1 LEYLKLIQIL
11 KKIIEKIFPAK
22 KQLRLR
28 YLYQKIFNHLDE
40 EMLYVSKLLQNKRRF
55 LDIGANLGIYSFHFN
70 NIFKNTNAFEPLAEI
85 TYRLEALQSESL
97 SIHNVAL
104 SNKKGKLE
112 FYIPF
117 LSGELMPSWA
127 SLEKRDAICE
137 ERIVDVAT
145 VDNYGFDDVDLIKI
159 DVEGHEQFV
168 IMGAVE
174 TIKRTKPILIV
185 EIEQR
190 HINKDINEVFETIL
204 NLNYNGFF
212 LKNGTL
218 MPLDS
223 FSYKLNQMPFL
234 QNVMAK
240 EYVNNFIFTPNTNP

>member
-1 LEYLKLIQIL
+1 
-11 KKIIEKIFPAK
+11 
-22 KQLRLR
+22 
-28 YLYQKIFNHLDE
+28 
-40 EMLYVSKLLQNKRRF
+40 
-55 LDIGANLGIYSFHFN
+55 
-70 NIFKNTNAFEPLAEI
+70 
-85 TYRLEALQSESL
+85 
-97 SIHNVAL
+97 
-104 SNKKGKLE
+104 
-112 FYIPF
+112 
-117 LSGELMPSWA
+117 MPSLA
-127 SLEKRDAICE
+127 SLEKRDVSCEERIE
-137 ERIVDVAT
+137 ERIVDVDT

-168 IMGAVE
+168 ILGAVD

-190 HINKDINEVFETIL
+190 HINNDINEVFKAIL
-204 NLNYNGFF
+204 NLSYNGFF

-240 EYVNNFIFTPNTNP
+240 EYVNNFIFTPKEE